1 MATAIVSTAAERYG
15 LHPLSLG
22 LVLVAGIQ
30 YVWLLAACAAIVAR
44 FRPEAQA
51 WWADPRSAFG
61 LLTFVA
67 GSTVLGERLD
77 ELRLVVPAL
86 LLVAVGILSWMLLG
100 YAVQL
105 KVMLTAGKPPAVRA
119 MDGSWLLWVVAT
131 QSLAT
136 AAAMIAVHEA
146 ELRTAAAV
154 LAVCAWAVGALLYVV
169 LITII
174 FARLLLFDVAA
185 ADLEPSY
192 WIAMG
197 ATAITV
203 LAGARILNL
212 HGSAV
217 VAHAR
222 GTVQGVSLMLW
233 AFGSWMLPFLVAV
246 GLWRHAGHRLPIT
259 YDVALWSVVFP
270 LGMYA
275 TASAEFGGADGL
287 PFMTAAGRAAAYV
300 AIAAWLAVCAL
311 WGRSLVVRA
320 EVTLCTPT
328 SC

>member
-15 LHPLSLG
+15 MHVFS
-22 LVLVAGIQ
+22 LVLMAVAAVQ
-30 YVWLLAACAAIVAR
+30 YCWLVATCAVTVARLAAEI
-44 FRPEAQA
+44 EA
-51 WWADPRSAFG
+51 WWADARSAFG
-61 LLTFVA
+61 VLTFVA

-86 LLVAVGILSWMLLG
+86 VLVGIGILSWAVLG
-100 YAVQL
+100 YGVQL
-105 KVMLTAGKPPAVRA
+105 KVTLRAGKPPAIQA

-146 ELRTAAAV
+146 ELRTAATV
-154 LAVCAWAVGALLYVV
+154 LAVCAWSVGALLYVI

-212 HGSAV
+212 HGSPL
-217 VAHAR
+217 VAHGAA
-222 GTVQGVSLMLW
+222 TVQGVSLMLW

-246 GLWRHAGHRLPIT
+246 GLWRHIGHRLPIT

-275 TASAEFGGADGL
+275 TASAEFGGADAL
-287 PFMTAAGRAAAYV
+287 AFMTAAGRAGAYM
-300 AIAAWLAVCAL
+300 AIAAWVAVCAL
-311 WGRSLVVRA
+311 WARSLSIRR
-320 EVTLCTPT
+320 EVPSWTPT